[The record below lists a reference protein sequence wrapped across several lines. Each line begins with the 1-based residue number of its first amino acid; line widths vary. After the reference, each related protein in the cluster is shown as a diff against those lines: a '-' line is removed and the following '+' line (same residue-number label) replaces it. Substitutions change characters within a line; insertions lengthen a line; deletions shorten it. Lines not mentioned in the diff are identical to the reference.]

1 MSSAQTKDLLR
12 RLSLAAGPPGGEDEA
27 RAIVR
32 DALAPVGPIRYDRL
46 GSLVCEKRGISDTPR
61 VLLASHLDEVAFL
74 VQSIARDGTL
84 ALASL
89 GGWWSHVLL
98 GQRVD
103 VLAEAG
109 RRPGVI
115 AAKPPHHLGEAE
127 RKQLV
132 PVESMYVDLGASS
145 RAEVEA
151 LGVRVGDPVVPASPF
166 VDFAVPGV
174 VSGKAFDNRAGVTLM
189 CEALLALVGRSHP
202 NTVVGLA
209 TVQEEVGSRGAATAM
224 SLARPDVALVLECT
238 PADDF
243 PGQADP
249 QARLGGGPQIR
260 FSDPTALGN
269 RRLVRLL
276 EGLAREHGIP
286 IQLAVRRTGGTDAGA
301 IHRSADGV
309 PTAVVGVPARYIHS
323 HVALLQLDDQ
333 AAALA
338 LVLAAI
344 ERLDAAC
351 VAGLSLFEGTP

>member
-1 MSSAQTKDLLR
+1 MANERASDLLR
-12 RLSLAAGPPGGEDEA
+12 RLSLAAGPPGAEDEV
-27 RAIVR
+27 RALVR
-32 DALAPVGPIRYDRL
+32 EALGAIGPVQHDRL
-46 GSLVCEKRGISDTPR
+46 GSVVCEKRGSADTPR

-84 ALASL
+84 ALAPL

-103 VLAEAG
+103 VLAAAG

-115 AAKPPHHLGEAE
+115 AAKPPHHLGAE
-127 RKQLV
+127 ERRQLL
-132 PVESMYVDLGASS
+132 PLESMYVDLGAST

-151 LGVRVGDPVVPASPF
+151 LGVRIGDPVVPAASF
-166 VDFAVPGV
+166 VELAVPGV
-174 VSGKAFDNRAGVTLM
+174 VSGKAFDDRVGVALM
-189 CEALLALVGRSHP
+189 CEALAGLAGRPHA

-209 TVQEEVGSRGAATAM
+209 AVQEEVGSRGARTAM
-224 SLARPDVALVLECT
+224 ELARPDVALVLECS

-260 FSDPTALGN
+260 FSDPTALAN

-276 EGLAREHGIP
+276 EDVARAHDIP
-286 IQLAVRRTGGTDAGA
+286 IQLAVRRTGGTDAGP
-301 IHRSADGV
+301 IHCSGSGV
-309 PTAVVGVPARYIHS
+309 PTAVIGVPARYIHS
-323 HVALLQLDDQ
+323 HVAVLRLDDQ
-333 AAALA
+333 ARALA
-338 LVLAAI
+338 LLLATI

-351 VAGLSLFEGTP
+351 VSRLTEFGTDA